1 VPLVDI
7 AALALAAIALLSGV
21 PWLAAI
27 AVLIIVTL
35 AAIKASSMIG
45 RDPAPSLLH
54 AVQALTVAF
63 TYDTGRALA
72 LLARAGHRS
81 RRSAE
86 N

>member
-1 VPLVDI
+1 MATP
-7 AALALAAIALLSGV
+7 AARMS
-21 PWLAAI
+21 
-27 AVLIIVTL
+27 
-35 AAIKASSMIG
+35 
-45 RDPAPSLLH
+45 LH

-86 N
+86 H